1 MSTDAPEKEDVSIG
15 DYQFGFHDSTDN
27 YEFKSRKGLD
37 REMVAQISEMKNEPA
52 WMRDFRLKSLE
63 IFE

>member
-1 MSTDAPEKEDVSIG
+1 MSTEAPEKADVGVG

-37 REMVAQISEMKNEPA
+37 VWYGAR
-52 WMRDFRLKSLE
+52 R
-63 IFE
+63 